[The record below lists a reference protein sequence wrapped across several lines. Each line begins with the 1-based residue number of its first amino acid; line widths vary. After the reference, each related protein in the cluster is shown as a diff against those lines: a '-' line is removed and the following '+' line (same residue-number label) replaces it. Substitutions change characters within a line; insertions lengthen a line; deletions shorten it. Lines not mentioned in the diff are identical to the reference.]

1 MLKNTLILPG
11 DDGQA
16 AQLLR
21 DAINDLKVI
30 LMIIVGPQT
39 QWVNWADQLADKGS
53 GNGLAGSFR
62 HVVWIQTPPG
72 AQVSAVLQGLT
83 PSQQAQVP
91 SVVVLNFADFVCDTI
106 GPADQASVDPM
117 RLEEAF
123 LKGNL

>member
-21 DAINDLKVI
+21 EAINDLSVI
-30 LMIIVGPQT
+30 LMIIVGPQK
-39 QWVNWADQLADKGS
+39 QWVDWADQLADKGS
-53 GNGLAGSFR
+53 GNGVSGSFR
-62 HVVWIQTPPG
+62 HVVWIQAQPG
-72 AQVSAVLQGLT
+72 AQLSAVLQALT
-83 PSQQAQVP
+83 PPQQVQVP
-91 SVVVLNFADFVCDTI
+91 SIVVLNFHDVVCDSI
-106 GPADQASVDPM
+106 GPNDQASVDPM